1 MVNQKSKGFTKPFP
15 HFCSLIFNGC
25 LSSLL
30 SLAEKV
36 LLNFTALACQVW
48 TYQYWREKVVINVR
62 ITFSSCSSLFL
73 EVGAPSSPWLRR
85 CQISSWFLKICYL
98 DLHSRKKWFEGNE
111 SGIAKAEYQH
121 VSGKEDIGV
130 TGKDLKNRHIH
141 GTHITSFLNYLESAS
156 DFDVFHMI
164 RNPYVNRNIYTCVY
178 ALFYKA
184 ICKKGSCLI

>member
-1 MVNQKSKGFTKPFP
+1 MPARFG
-15 HFCSLIFNGC
+15 
-25 LSSLL
+25 LS
-30 SLAEKV
+30 
-36 LLNFTALACQVW
+36 N
-48 TYQYWREKVVINVR
+48 YWREKVVINVR